1 MSQTATVEKCNYSVS
16 PMRQCRDFVTNNR
29 IMRRYNSVSVCHRLR
44 RLKIVTFLHLRS
56 DYQEIWSQIVANC
69 DVTKS
74 SELVAKFDGCI
85 LVTNSC
91 KCRPYLV
98 YIHEHTYTLCF
109 QIFALCVGTVPIVYT
124 SVLHSC
130 GIPLRIHS
138 VSQLGAWGA
147 AIP

>member
-1 MSQTATVEKCNYSVS
+1 MSQTATVEKCNHSVS

-29 IMRRYNSVSVCHRLR
+29 IMRRYNLVSVCHRLR
-44 RLKIVTFLHLRS
+44 RLKIITFLHLRN
-56 DYQEIWSQIVANC
+56 DYLEFWSQIVANC

-98 YIHEHTYTLCF
+98 YTHEHTYIHKHT
-109 QIFALCVGTVPIVYT
+109 
-124 SVLHSC
+124 
-130 GIPLRIHS
+130 HS
-138 VSQLGAWGA
+138 VSKSSHYV
-147 AIP
+147 